1 MKKCLK
7 YSFVLVFIHL
17 LIITINNCLVTKI
30 SGKYEGGLMLFGL
43 PAFVFELPLLLIQYI
58 FNISFSWPS
67 TQYVVYYY
75 FFGSFIY
82 FLIGLLIGYIR
93 EYAR

>member
-7 YSFVLVFIHL
+7 YALILVLIHL
-17 LIITINNCLVTKI
+17 LVIAINDCLLTRI
-30 SGKYEGGLMLFGL
+30 SGKYEGGLMLFGMI
-43 PAFVFELPLLLIQYI
+43 AIVFESPLLLIQHV

-67 TQYVVYYY
+67 AQYILYYY

-93 EYAR
+93 EYTH